1 MIGSESDEENELLIE
16 NFDNETFEQ
25 LIGSSACLDATTRGN
40 FSVVFRIFCLED
52 RFDVIERAPGVKIF
66 HRGWQVGQTTQK

>member
-25 LIGSSACLDATTRGN
+25 LIGSSIRESNAL
-40 FSVVFRIFCLED
+40 
-52 RFDVIERAPGVKIF
+52 
-66 HRGWQVGQTTQK
+66 Q